1 MHEDDPV
8 ACLPM
13 GLNWAKLGVKHSF
26 TDSAIHLYD
35 HRDLCATGGDTL
47 AGQAHAFAVKLH
59 DLTDPSTELSVWMET
74 TAKSSGLCPDSKVGK
89 WVLGIFTGGAGNATC
104 RTIEFA
110 ADIAV
115 LAEQLE
121 QLTVL
126 ALDMSNP
133 YKHIPLCGYI
143 DPIAVH
149 GSDMGVF
156 MDPIWQQKMEPT
168 WELTDCH
175 PPPRRV
181 GPSEQVVDTC
191 KAPRICCGNHFTAST
206 LDNGQKVRRCVDRC
220 VTDSDAC
227 FL

>member
-74 TAKSSGLCPDSKVGK
+74 TAKSSGLSPDSKVGK

-104 RTIEFA
+104 RIRPLA
-110 ADIAV
+110 A
-115 LAEQLE
+115 
-121 QLTVL
+121 
-126 ALDMSNP
+126 
-133 YKHIPLCGYI
+133 
-143 DPIAVH
+143 
-149 GSDMGVF
+149 SDR
-156 MDPIWQQKMEPT
+156 PSRWSTPAR
-168 WELTDCH
+168 
-175 PPPRRV
+175 PR
-181 GPSEQVVDTC
+181 
-191 KAPRICCGNHFTAST
+191 ASAAAT
-206 LDNGQKVRRCVDRC
+206 TSRSRRSTTVRRCAGA
-220 VTDSDAC
+220 TIAA
-227 FL
+227 